1 MRSEVVQRS
10 GEVIMIRDL
19 KYNEKNHQTYI
30 SSEIQIPQYQIDL
43 GLVQVQ
49 CHSALV
55 LGFDSNSASSLGDI
69 VAAVLATMT
78 GRFSGKEIYTVLITL
93 TPNHLSGSF
102 TLLDTSKSGM
112 AKQVVHRLHS
122 GEDSGG

>member
-1 MRSEVVQRS
+1 MKK
-10 GEVIMIRDL
+10 II
-19 KYNEKNHQTYI
+19 KHI

-78 GRFSGKEIYTVLITL
+78 LADSVVKKYTQSLSPLHQIIFQI
-93 TPNHLSGSF
+93 LSGSF
-102 TLLDTSKSGM
+102 TLDTSNYGM
-112 AKQVVHRLHS
+112 ATAS
-122 GEDSGG
+122 GLPITFG

>member
-10 GEVIMIRDL
+10 GEVIMIRDR

-69 VAAVLATMT
+69 VAAVLATLT
-78 GRFSGKEIYTVLITL
+78 VADLVVKKYTQS
-93 TPNHLSGSF
+93 LSP
-102 TLLDTSKSGM
+102 
-112 AKQVVHRLHS
+112 LHQIICQALS
-122 GEDSGG
+122 PY

>member
-1 MRSEVVQRS
+1 MSSEVVQRS

-78 GRFSGKEIYTVLITL
+78 LADSVVKKYTQS
-93 TPNHLSGSF
+93 LSPVHQTIFQILLDSF
-102 TLLDTSKSGM
+102 TLDTSNSGM
-112 AKQVVHRLHS
+112 ATTS
-122 GEDSGG
+122 GSAITFG

>member
-1 MRSEVVQRS
+1 MTRGSHNKTDTSWQKGGKYPHHRSPWRLQ
-10 GEVIMIRDL
+10 
-19 KYNEKNHQTYI
+19 
-30 SSEIQIPQYQIDL
+30 
-43 GLVQVQ
+43 
-49 CHSALV
+49 A
-55 LGFDSNSASSLGDI
+55 SNKFP
-69 VAAVLATMT
+69 TMT

>member
-10 GEVIMIRDL
+10 GEVIMIRDR

-55 LGFDSNSASSLGDI
+55 LGFDSNFASSLGDI
-69 VAAVLATMT
+69 VAAVLATFFLLVALFCS
-78 GRFSGKEIYTVLITL
+78 FSSRL
-93 TPNHLSGSF
+93 F
-102 TLLDTSKSGM
+102 
-112 AKQVVHRLHS
+112 LHS
-122 GEDSGG
+122 LKAT